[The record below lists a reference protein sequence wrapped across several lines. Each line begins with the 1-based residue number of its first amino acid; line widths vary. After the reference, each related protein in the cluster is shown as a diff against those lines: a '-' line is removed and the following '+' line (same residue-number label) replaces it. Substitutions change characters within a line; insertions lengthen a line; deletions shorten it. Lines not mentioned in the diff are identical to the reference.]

1 MNRMISDLLIALE
14 VLKRWEVLAALA
26 VFLGAWSVF
35 RYVAL
40 VRRKPA
46 GFRIP
51 RPKKQAPPSA
61 PAPEAEPEE
70 PAEESEEK

>member
-1 MNRMISDLLIALE
+1 MSGLIAELRIALE
-14 VLKRWEVLAALA
+14 VLKRWEILAALA

-46 GFRIP
+46 GFRIRRP
-51 RPKKQAPPSA
+51 RKAAAPAAPV
-61 PAPEAEPEE
+61 PAPETDEP
-70 PAEESEEK
+70 SEEAKE